1 MDKSNNKKDGK
12 ANKSPLKSQLTK
24 KLNESLEC
32 KTVKSNLT
40 LKG

>member
-1 MDKSNNKKDGK
+1 MDKSNNKKDG
-12 ANKSPLKSQLTK
+12 NKSPLKSQLTK